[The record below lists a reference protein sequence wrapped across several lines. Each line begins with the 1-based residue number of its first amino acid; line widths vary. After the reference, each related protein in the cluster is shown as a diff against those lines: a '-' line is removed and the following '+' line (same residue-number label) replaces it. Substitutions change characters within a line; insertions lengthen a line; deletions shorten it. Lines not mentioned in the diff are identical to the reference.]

1 MSSPGPVAR
10 SVLLAIALLWLG
22 GSALAA
28 PDADRAPAG
37 DAGVEDS
44 AGPAVKNVLLL
55 HMSPRVSHGF
65 LALESAFRKTLTEAV
80 TGPVSFYS
88 EYFEPTPLEDDQTL
102 QGEVAAY
109 LRAKYSRIKVDLVA
123 VTSSRG
129 LRFSVRHRAELFPG
143 VPIVFGAVD
152 RSAAGDIVPGDGIS
166 GVWLS
171 VDWAG
176 TLDAAVRL
184 QPRIERALV
193 VTGASSSM
201 RVWAEAARSQL
212 EGPGRPVAITYM
224 SAPTMEDVLARVAA
238 LSPDTVVLL
247 GPFGRDATGRDFR
260 TPEAGARIAGA
271 SAVPVYTVIDGN
283 IGSGV
288 VGGRVV
294 SFEAHGSRQAEIGA
308 RLLRGEQP
316 APDETGTNVYRFD
329 ARQFRRWNLD
339 AGRLPLGSLVVFD
352 EPSVW
357 QQYRAYIVGAVILL
371 ALQSWLIVGLLASRA
386 QRRRA
391 QAALAE
397 QLRFETLVSKVLAT
411 LMTSPHGTD
420 NSLQRAL
427 ALIGIELDVDHVMLA
442 ERNPA
447 RRAADVTH
455 AWIRDGMRTL
465 PPWIEWSAFP
475 RLARRLGENRV
486 VVVSPRQPLPIT
498 AEKDRQSMLAMGMLS
513 LLAVPLVLEDRV
525 TGFLSLATVRAAR
538 EWPDGLVEL
547 CRLLAEVLTSTMARR
562 RAEAAVL
569 VAEERFRHQRD
580 ELAHALRV
588 NTVGEFG
595 VSLAHEINQPL
606 TAITLNARA
615 MAGLLAGG
623 PAERASAVEALA
635 DIAADAQR
643 ASATIARLRALS
655 RREHAP
661 RDGLNLDTLIDEVTS
676 LLRPDFA
683 RRRIVVGRVSTPEL
697 PPVSGDP
704 IQLQQVFLNLLMNA
718 SEAIS
723 DGGAHDRRITVVST
737 NPAPGLVEIAVADT
751 GGGAKDL
758 DLEQMFESFVTTKP
772 GGLGMGLAIS
782 RSIVEAHGGRIY
794 AKANADHGLT
804 VRVEL
809 PVQGAG
815 A

>member
-1 MSSPGPVAR
+1 M
-10 SVLLAIALLWLG
+10 
-22 GSALAA
+22 
-28 PDADRAPAG
+28 
-37 DAGVEDS
+37 
-44 AGPAVKNVLLL
+44 
-55 HMSPRVSHGF
+55 
-65 LALESAFRKTLTEAV
+65 
-80 TGPVSFYS
+80 
-88 EYFEPTPLEDDQTL
+88 
-102 QGEVAAY
+102 
-109 LRAKYSRIKVDLVA
+109 
-123 VTSSRG
+123 
-129 LRFSVRHRAELFPG
+129 
-143 VPIVFGAVD
+143 
-152 RSAAGDIVPGDGIS
+152 
-166 GVWLS
+166 WLS

-176 TLDAAVRL
+176 TLDAALRL

-224 SAPTMEDVLARVAA
+224 SAPTMEDVLARVEA
-238 LSPDTVVLL
+238 LSPGTVVLL

-260 TPEAGARIAGA
+260 TPEAGARIAKA

-329 ARQFRRWNLD
+329 ARQLQRWNLD

-357 QQYRAYIVGAVILL
+357 QHYRVYIVGAVILL
-371 ALQSWLIVGLLASRA
+371 ALQSWLIVGLLAHRA

-391 QAALAE
+391 QAALGE

-411 LMTSPHGTD
+411 LMTAPHGPE
-420 NSLQRAL
+420 NPVERAL
-427 ALIGIELDVDHVMLA
+427 ALIGADLDVDQVMLA
-442 ERNPA
+442 ERNPE

-455 AWIRDGMRTL
+455 AWIREGIGAL

-475 RLARRLGENRV
+475 RLARRLGENQV
-486 VVVSPRQPLPIT
+486 VTVSPRHPLPLG
-498 AEKDRQSMLAMGMLS
+498 AETDRKSMLAMRLRS
-513 LLAVPLVLEDRV
+513 LLAVPLVLEGTV
-525 TGFLSLATVRAAR
+525 AGFLSLATVRAAR
-538 EWPDGLVEL
+538 EWPDGLVER
-547 CRLLAEVLTSTMARR
+547 CRLLAEVLANTMARR

-569 VAEERFRHQRD
+569 AGEERFRHQRE

-588 NTVGEFG
+588 NTLGEFG

-615 MAGLLAGG
+615 MTRLLAGG
-623 PAERASAVEALA
+623 PDERASAAEALA

-661 RDGLNLDTLIDEVTS
+661 QEGLNLDALIDEVAG

-683 RRRIVVGRVSTPEL
+683 RKRIAVGRLSEPEL

-723 DGGAHDRRITVVST
+723 AGAGPDRRITVVST
-737 NPAPGLVEIAVADT
+737 NPAPGLVEIAVTDT
-751 GGGAKDL
+751 GGGTKDL
-758 DLEQMFESFVTTKP
+758 DLDQMFESFVTTKP

-794 AKANADHGLT
+794 AKANTDHGLT
-804 VRVEL
+804 VHVEL
-809 PVQGAG
+809 PTQGVVA
-815 A
+815 

>member
-1 MSSPGPVAR
+1 VIRA
-10 SVLLAIALLWLG
+10 VLLAIALFSLG

-28 PDADRAPAG
+28 SPLEGPPAAGADPEGSEAPA
-37 DAGVEDS
+37 AR
-44 AGPAVKNVLLL
+44 NVLLV
-55 HMSPRVSHGF
+55 HMSPRVSPAL
-65 LALESAFRKTLTEAV
+65 LALENAFRKTFGGTE
-80 TGPVSFYS
+80 TGSVSFYS
-88 EYFEPTPLEDDQTL
+88 EYFEMTPLEDDETL
-102 QGEVAAY
+102 QREVAGY
-109 LRAKYSRIKVDLVA
+109 LRAKYSRMKVDLVA

-129 LRFSVRHRAELFPG
+129 LRFAVRHRDKLFPG

-152 RSAAGDIVPGDGIS
+152 RSAAGDVVLGEGIS

-171 VDWAG
+171 ADWAG
-176 TLDAAVRL
+176 TLAAALRL
-184 QPRIERALV
+184 QPHVDRVLV
-193 VTGASSSM
+193 VTGVSQSVRA
-201 RVWAEAARSQL
+201 WAEAARSQL
-212 EGPGRPVAITYM
+212 ETPGSPIVISYM
-224 SAPTMEDVLARVAA
+224 IAPTMEDVLARVAV
-238 LSPDTVVLL
+238 LPPGTVVLL
-247 GPFGRDATGRDFR
+247 GPFGRDASGRDFR
-260 TPEAGARIAGA
+260 APDAGARIAKA
-271 SAVPVYTVIDGN
+271 SAVPVYTVVDGS

-294 SFEAHGSRQAEIGA
+294 SFEAQGRRQAEIGA
-308 RLLRGEQP
+308 QLLRGERP
-316 APDETGTNVYRFD
+316 APDEGGTNVYRFD
-329 ARQFRRWNLD
+329 ARQLRRWNLD
-339 AGRLPLGSLVVFD
+339 AGKLPSGSVLAFE

-357 QQYRAYIVGAVILL
+357 QHYRAYIVGAVILL
-371 ALQSWLIVGLLASRA
+371 ALQSWLIVGLLANRT

-397 QLRFETLVSKVLAT
+397 QLRFETLVSKVLAM
-411 LMTSPHGTD
+411 LMTSSHGPE
-420 NSLQRAL
+420 NPVERAL
-427 ALIGIELDVDHVMLA
+427 ALIGVELDVDHVMLA

-475 RLARRLGENRV
+475 RLARHLGENRV

-498 AEKDRQSMLAMGMLS
+498 AEKDRQSMLAMGMRS
-513 LLAVPLVLEDRV
+513 LLAVPLVLEDTV

-580 ELAHALRV
+580 ELAHVLRV

-723 DGGAHDRRITVVST
+723 EGGAHDRRITVVST

-758 DLEQMFESFVTTKP
+758 DLEQMFGSFVTTKP